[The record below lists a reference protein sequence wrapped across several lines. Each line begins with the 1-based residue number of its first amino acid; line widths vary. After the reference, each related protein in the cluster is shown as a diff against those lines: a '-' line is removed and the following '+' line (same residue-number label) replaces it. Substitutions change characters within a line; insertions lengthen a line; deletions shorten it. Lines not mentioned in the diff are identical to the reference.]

1 MTTGSVSDE
10 VLRFIIPSV
19 VWDCVYSFIWN
30 VYLQVNRMPH
40 FTDLARVEQV
50 SSMVRRIEKDLEDC
64 SERANLFN
72 SRQQ

>member
-1 MTTGSVSDE
+1 M
-10 VLRFIIPSV
+10 F
-19 VWDCVYSFIWN
+19 SFIWN

-50 SSMVRRIEKDLEDC
+50 SSMVRRIEKDLENC

-72 SRQQ
+72 SREQ

>member
-1 MTTGSVSDE
+1 MTTGSVPDE
-10 VLRFIIPSV
+10 VLRYIIPSV
-19 VWDCVYSFIWN
+19 VRDCVYSFIWN